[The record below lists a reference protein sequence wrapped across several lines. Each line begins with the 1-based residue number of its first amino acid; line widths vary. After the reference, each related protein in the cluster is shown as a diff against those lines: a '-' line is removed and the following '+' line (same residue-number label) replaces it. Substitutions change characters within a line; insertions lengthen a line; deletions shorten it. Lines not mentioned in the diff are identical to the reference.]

1 MYYCFIAE
9 DIANLSN
16 DPLSIQKNY
25 AERLNALCIASL
37 IKQTVLDPSG
47 NPVILKGKK
56 VLLRCTNDNLSYGI
70 QLLLKFGADLVE
82 TQDNIRQIENW
93 HKLGITRRKIYELS
107 FPELIENFP
116 IELISNEAVFV
127 KSKSK
132 GFSAIINPS
141 KLVQQKSQVIDFL
154 KIQARKSQ
162 QNMLFSR
169 FIPMRADSLGI
180 RETRHVVLNNKI
192 ISSSRLLYSLKHT
205 VPKSHRI
212 RAQEIIKQIENL
224 GTFPSNYILDLG
236 EFIGEDEPYLDV
248 IEFNP
253 ISCSM
258 CFVNNSIFEIAVP
271 EISKIKGQLQLGLEF
286 CYDAIS
292 HPQNYELTRVSN
304 RNYTYLSEERYSFL

>member
-37 IKQTVLDPSG
+37 MKQTVLDPSG

-141 KLVQQKSQVIDFL
+141 KLVQQESQVIDFL

-169 FIPMRADSLGI
+169 LCNFL
-180 RETRHVVLNNKI
+180 
-192 ISSSRLLYSLKHT
+192 
-205 VPKSHRI
+205 SHGDH
-212 RAQEIIKQIENL
+212 IIKCFQSGFNTGITGL
-224 GTFPSNYILDLG
+224 R
-236 EFIGEDEPYLDV
+236 V
-248 IEFNP
+248 I
-253 ISCSM
+253 
-258 CFVNNSIFEIAVP
+258 V
-271 EISKIKGQLQLGLEF
+271 
-286 CYDAIS
+286 
-292 HPQNYELTRVSN
+292 
-304 RNYTYLSEERYSFL
+304 

>member
-16 DPLSIQKNY
+16 DPLIIQKNY

-37 IKQTVLDPSG
+37 VKQTILDPSG
-47 NPVILKGKK
+47 NPVTLKGKK

-70 QLLLKFGADLVE
+70 QLLLKFGAVLVE

-141 KLVQQKSQVIDFL
+141 KLVQQEAQVIDFL
-154 KIQARKSQ
+154 KTQARKSQ
-162 QNMLFSR
+162 QNMLFST
-169 FIPMRADSLGI
+169 FIPMRADSLGT

-192 ISSSRLLYSLKHT
+192 ISSSRLLHSLKHT

-258 CFVNNSIFEIAVP
+258 CFVNNSIFETAVP

-292 HPQNYELTRVSN
+292 HPQNYELTRASN

>member
-56 VLLRCTNDNLSYGI
+56 VLLRCTNDNFSYGI

-141 KLVQQKSQVIDFL
+141 KLVQQESQVIDFL

>member
-37 IKQTVLDPSG
+37 MKQTVLDPSG

-141 KLVQQKSQVIDFL
+141 KLVQQESQVIDFL

-205 VPKSHRI
+205 VPKSQRI

>member
-141 KLVQQKSQVIDFL
+141 KLVQQESQVIDFL

>member
-37 IKQTVLDPSG
+37 MKQTVLDPSG

-107 FPELIENFP
+107 FLELIENFP

-141 KLVQQKSQVIDFL
+141 KLVQQESQVIDFL

>member
-37 IKQTVLDPSG
+37 MKQTVLDPSG

-141 KLVQQKSQVIDFL
+141 KLVQQESQVIDFL
-154 KIQARKSQ
+154 KTQARKSQ